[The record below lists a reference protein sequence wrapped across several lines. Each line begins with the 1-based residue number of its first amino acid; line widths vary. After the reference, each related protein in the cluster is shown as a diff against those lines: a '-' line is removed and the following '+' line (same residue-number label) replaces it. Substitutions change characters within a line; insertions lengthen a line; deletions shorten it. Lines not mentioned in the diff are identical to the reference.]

1 MVIFVVLFRLA
12 MMPRYL
18 QSYLNMGYHKLEE
31 LKQEAGKISNIDIQ
45 KLIARVFYYLCV
57 VTLQYVTPMVMVLF
71 LSLMYKTMGGGSWTG
86 FWSDPSSVTGTPTP
100 NPKISLEV
108 VPNDIKID
116 KVFGQ
121 EEDVEALS
129 SQFSLAWH
137 SLKHVS
143 LHSVEITESQCGIY
157 RIFLSLKFYVKSN
170 LTKLESQNLSF

>member
-143 LHSVEITESQCGIY
+143 LHQCI
-157 RIFLSLKFYVKSN
+157 N
-170 LTKLESQNLSF
+170 